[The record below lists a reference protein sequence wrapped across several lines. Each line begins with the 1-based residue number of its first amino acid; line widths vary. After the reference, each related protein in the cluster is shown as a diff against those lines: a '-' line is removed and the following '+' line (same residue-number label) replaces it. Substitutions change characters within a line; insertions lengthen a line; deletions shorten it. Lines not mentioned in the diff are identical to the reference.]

1 MVCCIKESSETKGR
15 KINELEICKR
25 VFSSVY
31 LCRNSLQSVYI
42 LDGLMDGYPVPY
54 ISQTDEDPFVM
65 LAWRCN
71 KLQDFSLIGELVA
84 PYCKKSEFSFAIQ
97 LHTCKLL
104 ENL

>member
-1 MVCCIKESSETKGR
+1 MVCCIKESSKQKEEKV
-15 KINELEICKR
+15 KELEICTR

-31 LCRNSLQSVYI
+31 LCRNSLKSVYI

-71 KLQDFSLIGELVA
+71 KLQDFSLIGKLVA
-84 PYCKKSEFSFAIQ
+84 PYHVKSEFSFAIQ
-97 LHTCKLL
+97 
-104 ENL
+104 